1 MPVTSLWYGKALEG
15 QYSGTSA
22 RRVDWANDT
31 IKVALCTSSYT
42 PNQDTHTYYSD
53 ITNEVSSSGTGYT
66 TGGASLSGKSVNY
79 DASSNVLSLRASA
92 SSWSSATFTCRYA
105 VVYKDTGSG
114 ATSPLLGYVNFGGD
128 ETVTSG
134 TFTITW
140 DATDGVLKIT
150 AS

>member
-1 MPVTSLWYGKALEG
+1 MAVTSYWYGKALEG
-15 QYSGTSA
+15 QYSTTAA
-22 RRVDWANDT
+22 RRVDWTTDT

-53 ITNEVSSSGTGYT
+53 LTNEVANGNGYT
-66 TGGASLSGKSVNY
+66 TGGATLGTKSVNY
-79 DASSNVLSLRASA
+79 AASGNILSLRAAA
-92 SSWSSATFTCRYA
+92 STWTSATFTCRYA

-114 ATSPLLGYVNFGGD
+114 ATSPLLGYVDFGGD

-134 TFTITW
+134 TFTVTW